1 MSTSTRQDVGRPSD
15 ALLREAIDEHLRTIA
30 STVRHQQLREA
41 VAHAALQGG
50 KRIRPLLALRC
61 CALAGSDP
69 MIALP
74 AGCGFELI
82 HAFSLVHDDLPAL
95 DNDEMRRGLPTVHK
109 AFGESVGILC
119 GDLLQSLAFE
129 TVACSPRPTEVLLE
143 LARATTAMIEG
154 QAWDTDGGFP
164 EELDEAQRLELVHQ
178 NKTGALIR
186 GSARAGAIAGGAD
199 QSTLDCVDRWSSA
212 VGLMFQVVD
221 DLLDET
227 QTSEHLGKATG
238 KDREAGKLTFPG
250 VHGLDGARKTVTRL
264 EEAATEALAGFSE
277 VAAPLRDLTHDLANR
292 TR

>member
-1 MSTSTRQDVGRPSD
+1 MT
-15 ALLREAIDEHLRTIA
+15 
-30 STVRHQQLREA
+30 
-41 VAHAALQGG
+41 
-50 KRIRPLLALRC
+50 
-61 CALAGSDP
+61 
-69 MIALP
+69 ALP

-109 AFGESVGILC
+109 AFGESMGILC

-129 TVACSPRPTEVLLE
+129 TAAASPRPVEVLLE

-164 EELDEAQRLELVHQ
+164 EDLDQGSRLELIHR

-186 GSARAGAIAGGAD
+186 GAARAGAIAGDAD
-199 QSTLDCVDRWSSA
+199 ETTLDCVDRWSTA
-212 VGLMFQVVD
+212 IGLMFQVVD

-227 QTSEHLGKATG
+227 QSSEHLGKAAG
-238 KDREAGKLTFPG
+238 KDREAGKLTFPA
-250 VHGLDGARKTVTRL
+250 VHGLEGARETVTRL
-264 EEAATEALAGFSE
+264 EKAAEEALAGFSE
-277 VAAPLRDLTHDLANR
+277 VAAPLRELTHDLANR